1 VAGILTAGS
10 DILYREVLV
19 QIAVREVVIQ
29 PRHMSGAIEL
39 DRTDHHGLGP
49 SIPSWPDTAPDA
61 PFVTHSGD
69 SSAGN
74 GGNGYFAGSALD
86 HSSAVF
92 EPINVAQA
100 AAHAWVDAYQT
111 NTTYFG
117 QAAIQIAGVG
127 GDGGDENAA
136 LDGSAGSLRPLGSAA
151 IATGASSAGNGGEG
165 HFFGALVDAPVVIYD
180 PVNVAVAGSHN
191 TALSD
196 QSNTVEFLQDAT
208 QIGGV
213 GGNGGN
219 SNAATSG
226 SLFGF
231 GVDHAAHTAS
241 IGSDVIVTGAN
252 AGNGGDGHFSGAL
265 VDAPVVIYDPIN
277 IAVAGPH
284 GTAVTD
290 QSNTVQSFQDT
301 TQIAGVGGN
310 GGNANTATSGDVFG
324 LGAGPGTNPAST
336 GSDVGTTGGASAG
349 NGGDGHFSG
358 ALIATPIVIYDP
370 INIAVAGP
378 YGTAVADQSNAVEF
392 QQDATQIAGVGGNGG
407 SGNTATSGEVF
418 GSGGGQ
424 TDAGTTGGASA
435 GNGADGYFS
444 GALVDAPIVIYDPIN
459 IAVAG
464 PHGTAVADQ
473 SNTIV
478 VLQDATQ
485 IAGVG
490 GNGGSSN
497 TATSGEVFG
506 SGGGQTDA
514 STTGGAN
521 AGNGGDGQFFG
532 ALIDAPVVIYDPINI
547 AVAGSHGT
555 AVADQSNTVEFLQ
568 DAIQIAGVGGNGG
581 SGNTATSGE
590 VFGSA
595 SSGAGDGGNGSFL
608 GSLFHA
614 SFALYEPIN
623 IAVAGVN
630 SSAHAEQ
637 TNTVSVDQAATQ
649 IAGVGGHGGSGN
661 AALAGSVGALFSESG
676 LIGSDVIAIGGS
688 NAGDGGNGYFH
699 GSLIDVGVAIYAPI
713 NIAIAGYNSTADAVQ
728 SNHALFDQSAIQIA
742 GLGGDGGHA
751 DLALALHAVAEH
763 HLLDHAL

>member
-1 VAGILTAGS
+1 
-10 DILYREVLV
+10 
-19 QIAVREVVIQ
+19 VIQ
-29 PRHMSGAIEL
+29 PRHMF
-39 DRTDHHGLGP
+39 DRTNHHGLGP
-49 SIPSWPDTAPDA
+49 SIPSWPDTAPVA
-61 PFVTHSGD
+61 PLVTHTGD

-86 HSSAVF
+86 HSRAVF

-100 AAHAWVDAYQT
+100 AALTWVDAYQT
-111 NTTYFG
+111 NTTYFD

-136 LDGSAGSLRPLGSAA
+136 LGGSAGSVRPLGSDA
-151 IATGASSAGNGGEG
+151 IAIGASSAGNGGDG
-165 HFFGALVDAPVVIYD
+165 DFFGTSVDAPVVIYD
-180 PVNVAVAGSHN
+180 PTNVVVAGPYGTAVA
-191 TALSD
+191 D

-231 GVDHAAHTAS
+231 GVGHAAHTAS
-241 IGSDVIVTGAN
+241 IGSDVIATGGTN

-265 VDAPVVIYDPIN
+265 VDASVVIYDPIN
-277 IAVAGPH
+277 ISVAEPH
-284 GTAVTD
+284 GTAVVD
-290 QSNTVQSFQDT
+290 QSNTVLSFQDT

-324 LGAGPGTNPAST
+324 LGAGPGANPAST

-378 YGTAVADQSNAVEF
+378 YGTAVADQSNTVEF
-392 QQDATQIAGVGGNGG
+392 LQDATQIAGVGGNGG

-418 GSGGGQ
+418 GSGGGHA
-424 TDAGTTGGASA
+424 DVGTTGGASA
-435 GNGADGYFS
+435 GNGAVGYFS
-444 GALVDAPIVIYDPIN
+444 GALVDAPVVIYDPIN

-490 GNGGSSN
+490 GNGGS
-497 TATSGEVFG
+497 T
-506 SGGGQTDA
+506 
-514 STTGGAN
+514 
-521 AGNGGDGQFFG
+521 
-532 ALIDAPVVIYDPINI
+532 
-547 AVAGSHGT
+547 
-555 AVADQSNTVEFLQ
+555 
-568 DAIQIAGVGGNGG
+568 
-581 SGNTATSGE
+581 NTATSGE

-608 GSLFHA
+608 GSLVHEA
-614 SFALYEPIN
+614 FALYDPIN

-637 TNTVSVDQAATQ
+637 TNTVRVDQAATQ

-688 NAGDGGNGYFH
+688 YAGDGGNGYFH
-699 GSLIDVGVAIYAPI
+699 GSVIDVDVAIYTPI
-713 NIAIAGYNSTADAVQ
+713 NIAVAGCSSTADAVQ

-742 GLGGDGGHA
+742 GLGGDGGNA
-751 DLALALHAVAEH
+751 NLALALHAVAEH

>member
-1 VAGILTAGS
+1 VAGILTARS

-19 QIAVREVVIQ
+19 QIAVREAVIQ

-49 SIPSWPDTAPDA
+49 SILSWPDTAPVA
-61 PFVTHSGD
+61 PLVTHRGD

-86 HSSAVF
+86 HGSAVF

-100 AAHAWVDAYQT
+100 AALTWVDAYQT
-111 NTTYFG
+111 NMTYFD

-127 GDGGDENAA
+127 GNGGDENAA
-136 LDGSAGSLRPLGSAA
+136 LGGSAGSLRPLGSDA
-151 IATGASSAGNGGEG
+151 IATGASSAGNGGDG

-180 PVNVAVAGSHN
+180 PTNVAVAGSHG
-191 TALSD
+191 TALAD

-219 SNAATSG
+219 SNATTSG

-231 GVDHAAHTAS
+231 GVGHAAHTAS
-241 IGSDVIVTGAN
+241 IGSDVIGTGGAN

-277 IAVAGPH
+277 ISVAGPH
-284 GTAVTD
+284 GTAVAD

-324 LGAGPGTNPAST
+324 LVAGPGTNPAST

-378 YGTAVADQSNAVEF
+378 YGTAVADQSNTVEF

-424 TDAGTTGGASA
+424 TDVGTTGGASA
-435 GNGADGYFS
+435 GNGADGHFS
-444 GALVDAPIVIYDPIN
+444 GAFVDAPVVIYDPIN

-473 SNTIV
+473 SNR
-478 VLQDATQ
+478 
-485 IAGVG
+485 
-490 GNGGSSN
+490 
-497 TATSGEVFG
+497 
-506 SGGGQTDA
+506 
-514 STTGGAN
+514 
-521 AGNGGDGQFFG
+521 
-532 ALIDAPVVIYDPINI
+532 
-547 AVAGSHGT
+547 
-555 AVADQSNTVEFLQ
+555 VEFLQ

-608 GSLFHA
+608 GSLVHA
-614 SFALYEPIN
+614 SFALYDPIN
-623 IAVAGVN
+623 IAVAGVH

-661 AALAGSVGALFSESG
+661 AELAGSVGALFSESG
-676 LIGSDVIAIGGS
+676 LIGSDVIAIGGGY
-688 NAGDGGNGYFH
+688 AGDGGNGYFH
-699 GSLIDVGVAIYAPI
+699 GSLIDVDVAIYAPI
-713 NIAIAGYNSTADAVQ
+713 NIAIAGCNSTADAVQ

-742 GLGGDGGHA
+742 GLGGDGGNA
-751 DLALALHAVAEH
+751 NLALALHAVAEH
-763 HLLDHAL
+763 HPLDHAL

>member
-1 VAGILTAGS
+1 L
-10 DILYREVLV
+10 
-19 QIAVREVVIQ
+19 
-29 PRHMSGAIEL
+29 
-39 DRTDHHGLGP
+39 
-49 SIPSWPDTAPDA
+49 
-61 PFVTHSGD
+61 
-69 SSAGN
+69 
-74 GGNGYFAGSALD
+74 FA
-86 HSSAVF
+86 F
-92 EPINVAQA
+92 
-100 AAHAWVDAYQT
+100 
-111 NTTYFG
+111 
-117 QAAIQIAGVG
+117 GVG
-127 GDGGDENAA
+127 
-136 LDGSAGSLRPLGSAA
+136 
-151 IATGASSAGNGGEG
+151 
-165 HFFGALVDAPVVIYD
+165 
-180 PVNVAVAGSHN
+180 
-191 TALSD
+191 
-196 QSNTVEFLQDAT
+196 
-208 QIGGV
+208 
-213 GGNGGN
+213 
-219 SNAATSG
+219 
-226 SLFGF
+226 
-231 GVDHAAHTAS
+231 HAAHTAS
-241 IGSDVIVTGAN
+241 IGWDVIATAASN

-284 GTAVTD
+284 GIAVAD
-290 QSNTVQSFQDT
+290 QSNTVQSFQDA
-301 TQIAGVGGN
+301 TQVAGVGGN
-310 GGNANTATSGDVFG
+310 GGNANTATSDDVFG
-324 LGAGPGTNPAST
+324 LGVGPGTNSAST
-336 GSDVGTTGGASAG
+336 GSDVSTTGGASAG

-378 YGTAVADQSNAVEF
+378 YGTAVAEQSNAVEF

-418 GSGGGQ
+418 GLGGGQ
-424 TDAGTTGGASA
+424 ADTTGGTGA

-478 VLQDATQ
+478 VLQDVTQ

-506 SGGGQTDA
+506 SGGGQADA
-514 STTGGAN
+514 SGGAS

-581 SGNTATSGE
+581 SGNTAISGM
-590 VFGSA
+590 GSA
-595 SSGAGDGGNGSFL
+595 SSGDGGSGSFL
-608 GSLFHA
+608 GSLVHA
-614 SFALYEPIN
+614 SFALYDPIN
-623 IAVAGVN
+623 MAFAGVN

-637 TNTVSVDQAATQ
+637 TNAVNVDQAATQ
-649 IAGVGGHGGSGN
+649 IAGDGGHGGSGN
-661 AALAGSVGALFSESG
+661 AALAGSVSSLFSKSG
-676 LIGSDVIAIGGS
+676 LIGSDVIAIGSS

-699 GSLIDVGVAIYAPI
+699 GSLIDVDVAIYAPI

-742 GLGGDGGHA
+742 GLGGDGGNA
-751 DLALALHAVAEH
+751 NLALALHAVAEH

>member
-1 VAGILTAGS
+1 
-10 DILYREVLV
+10 
-19 QIAVREVVIQ
+19 VIQ
-29 PRHMSGAIEL
+29 PRQMSGVIEL

-49 SIPSWPDTAPDA
+49 SIPSWPDTAPVA
-61 PFVTHSGD
+61 PLATHTGD

-86 HSSAVF
+86 HGSAVF

-100 AAHAWVDAYQT
+100 AAHTWVDAYQT
-111 NTTYFG
+111 NTTYFD

-136 LDGSAGSLRPLGSAA
+136 LGGSAGSLRPLGSDA
-151 IATGASSAGNGGEG
+151 IATGASSAGNGGDG
-165 HFFGALVDAPVVIYD
+165 HFFGASVDAPVVIYD
-180 PVNVAVAGSHN
+180 PINVAVAGSHG
-191 TALSD
+191 TALAD

-231 GVDHAAHTAS
+231 GVGHAAHTAS
-241 IGSDVIVTGAN
+241 IGSDVIATGGAN

-277 IAVAGPH
+277 ISVAGPH
-284 GTAVTD
+284 GTALAD

-301 TQIAGVGGN
+301 TQIAGVGGD
-310 GGNANTATSGDVFG
+310 GGNANAATSGDVFG

-336 GSDVGTTGGASAG
+336 GSDVSTTGGASAG

-378 YGTAVADQSNAVEF
+378 YGTAVAEQSNTVEF
-392 QQDATQIAGVGGNGG
+392 QQDATQIAGVGGNGA
-407 SGNTATSGEVF
+407 SGNTATGSEVF

-424 TDAGTTGGASA
+424 ADVGTTGGSTA

-506 SGGGQTDA
+506 SGGGQADA
-514 STTGGAN
+514 SGGAS

-590 VFGSA
+590 GSA
-595 SSGAGDGGNGSFL
+595 SSGAGDGGSGSFL
-608 GSLFHA
+608 GSLVHA
-614 SFALYEPIN
+614 PFALYDPIN
-623 IAVAGVN
+623 MAVAGVN
-630 SSAHAEQ
+630 SSAHAGQ
-637 TNTVSVDQAATQ
+637 TNTVSADQAATQ
-649 IAGVGGHGGSGN
+649 IAGVGGHGGTGN
-661 AALAGSVGALFSESG
+661 AALAGSVGALFSKSG
-676 LIGSDVIAIGGS
+676 LIGSDVIAIGCS

-699 GSLIDVGVAIYAPI
+699 GSLIDVDVAIYSPI

-742 GLGGDGGHA
+742 GLGGDGGNGN
-751 DLALALHAVAEH
+751 LALALHAVTEH
-763 HLLDHAL
+763 HLLDHSL

>member
-1 VAGILTAGS
+1 
-10 DILYREVLV
+10 
-19 QIAVREVVIQ
+19 VIQ

-49 SIPSWPDTAPDA
+49 SILSWPDTAPVA
-61 PFVTHSGD
+61 PLVTHRGD

-86 HSSAVF
+86 HGSAVF

-100 AAHAWVDAYQT
+100 AALTWVDAYQT
-111 NTTYFG
+111 NMTYFD

-127 GDGGDENAA
+127 GNGGDENAA
-136 LDGSAGSLRPLGSAA
+136 LGGSAGSLRPLGSDA
-151 IATGASSAGNGGEG
+151 IATGARSAGNGGDG
-165 HFFGALVDAPVVIYD
+165 DFFGTSGDAPVVIYD
-180 PVNVAVAGSHN
+180 PTNVAVAGSHG
-191 TALSD
+191 TALAD

-219 SNAATSG
+219 SNATTSG

-231 GVDHAAHTAS
+231 GVGHAAHTAS
-241 IGSDVIVTGAN
+241 IGSDVIGTGGAN

-277 IAVAGPH
+277 ISVAGPH
-284 GTAVTD
+284 GTAVAD

-324 LGAGPGTNPAST
+324 LVAGPGTNPAST

-378 YGTAVADQSNAVEF
+378 YGTAVADQSNTVEF
-392 QQDATQIAGVGGNGG
+392 QQDAT
-407 SGNTATSGEVF
+407 
-418 GSGGGQ
+418 
-424 TDAGTTGGASA
+424 
-435 GNGADGYFS
+435 
-444 GALVDAPIVIYDPIN
+444 
-459 IAVAG
+459 
-464 PHGTAVADQ
+464 
-473 SNTIV
+473 
-478 VLQDATQ
+478 
-485 IAGVG
+485 
-490 GNGGSSN
+490 
-497 TATSGEVFG
+497 
-506 SGGGQTDA
+506 
-514 STTGGAN
+514 
-521 AGNGGDGQFFG
+521 
-532 ALIDAPVVIYDPINI
+532 
-547 AVAGSHGT
+547 
-555 AVADQSNTVEFLQ
+555 
-568 DAIQIAGVGGNGG
+568 QIAGVGGNGG

-608 GSLFHA
+608 GSLVHA
-614 SFALYEPIN
+614 SFALYDPIN
-623 IAVAGVN
+623 IAVAGVH

-661 AALAGSVGALFSESG
+661 AELAGSVGALFSESG
-676 LIGSDVIAIGGS
+676 LIGSDVIAIGGGY
-688 NAGDGGNGYFH
+688 AGDGGNGYFH
-699 GSLIDVGVAIYAPI
+699 GSLIDVDVAIYAPI
-713 NIAIAGYNSTADAVQ
+713 NIAIAGCNSTADAVQ

-742 GLGGDGGHA
+742 GLGGDGGNA
-751 DLALALHAVAEH
+751 NLALALHAVAEH
-763 HLLDHAL
+763 HPLDHAL